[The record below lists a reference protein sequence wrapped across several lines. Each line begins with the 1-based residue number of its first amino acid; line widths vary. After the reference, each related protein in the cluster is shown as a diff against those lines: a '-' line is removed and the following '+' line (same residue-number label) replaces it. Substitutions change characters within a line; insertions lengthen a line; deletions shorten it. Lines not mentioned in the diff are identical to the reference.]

1 MLLNLS
7 LAWVAVIVTGFCAVK
22 YIVRLSAQRPGP
34 RQMGWRRLNRH
45 LSGNHKWLGW
55 VLIGV
60 GLAHGLLSSQSV
72 LSLNLG
78 TLSWLLSILLG
89 LNWLL
94 RDRLA
99 RRPGWLAYHRVL
111 TAILL
116 VCIVFHVVNV
126 GGIRIHRV
134 IMGEETAQLPS
145 GDSTG
150 QSGGQSTG
158 SSTGYKLR
166 DGTYTGTAQGFR
178 PGLTVSVVV
187 MSNRIVSV
195 TVTNHNEENQRI
207 YGRAMQAVPQRIVNQ
222 QSLNVDTVAGATRTS
237 NGILAATRNALQKA
251 LISGTLPGL
260 TD

>member
-7 LAWVAVIVTGFCAVK
+7 LAWVAVLITAFCAVK
-22 YIVRLSAQRPGP
+22 YTVRLAAQRSGPG
-34 RQMGWRRLNRH
+34 QMGWRRLNRH
-45 LSGNHKWLGW
+45 LGGNHKWLGW
-55 VLIGV
+55 ILIGV
-60 GLAHGLLSSQSV
+60 GLVHGLLSSQTV
-72 LSLNLG
+72 LSPNLG

-111 TAILL
+111 TVVFV
-116 VCIVFHVVNV
+116 VCIIFHVVNV

-145 GDSTG
+145 GESTG
-150 QSGGQSTG
+150 QSAGKSN
-158 SSTGYKLR
+158 GYTLR

-187 MSNRIVSV
+187 KSNRIVSV

-222 QSLNVDTVAGATRTS
+222 QSLGVDTIAGATRTS
-237 NGILAATRNALQKA
+237 NGILTATRNALQKA

>member
-1 MLLNLS
+1 
-7 LAWVAVIVTGFCAVK
+7 
-22 YIVRLSAQRPGP
+22 
-34 RQMGWRRLNRH
+34 MGWRRLNRH

-55 VLIGV
+55 ILIGV
-60 GLAHGLLSSQSV
+60 GLVHGLLSSQTV
-72 LSLNLG
+72 LSPNLG

-111 TAILL
+111 TVIFL

-134 IMGEETAQLPS
+134 ILGDETAQLPS
-145 GDSTG
+145 GESTG
-150 QSGGQSTG
+150 QSGGYT
-158 SSTGYKLR
+158 LR

-187 MSNRIVSV
+187 KSNRIVSV

-251 LISGTLPGL
+251 LISGTLPGS